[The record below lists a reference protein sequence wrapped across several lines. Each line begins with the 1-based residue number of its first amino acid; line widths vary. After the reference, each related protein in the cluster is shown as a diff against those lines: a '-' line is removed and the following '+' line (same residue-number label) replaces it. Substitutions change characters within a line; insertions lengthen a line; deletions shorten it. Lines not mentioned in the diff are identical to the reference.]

1 MYYENKE
8 TANKHNGQD
17 IQSEHK
23 EHIESWGETGEKL
36 HRFEMPEGIYR
47 VTAGK
52 GGESFLIDGGE
63 EVAIY
68 DCGMAYCSD
77 GVISDIEDKLKEIGH
92 EKLDK
97 IILSHSHYDH
107 IGALP
112 YILDRWPC
120 ATVIGGK
127 KLVKVFASDR
137 AKATMERLGKAARD
151 KYIPGEA
158 SKPES
163 ERMVIRTDNLRVDQ
177 VLEDGD
183 IFDIGKYEVT
193 AIHTPGHTDCS
204 FSYYLREKGPEESEQ
219 KQQFDQ
225 GLIEDDGKSI
235 ISMSENEVGASQKHT
250 NGNGKTII
258 SMSENEVGVSQKH
271 TNGNGKS
278 IISLSEN
285 AVGAS
290 QKHTYGDGKT
300 IIFVSESVGVLEDE
314 DHVHT
319 AILKSFDDT
328 ITSARKC
335 KAYNADIII
344 GSHYGVV
351 PPSIGNDYYD
361 MYIKAAEK
369 EKAFILAAFDGGKKD
384 LDSLYQAYE
393 DEYWVSSRVGAQPI
407 EAFQENALI
416 TIKLITRD
424 YRNAEL

>member
-52 GGESFLIDGGE
+52 GGEAFLIDGGE

-77 GVISDIEDKLKEIGH
+77 GVIKDIEDKLNETGH

-183 IFDIGKYEVT
+183 LFDIGKYEVT

-204 FSYYLREKGPEESEQ
+204 FSYFLREKSPDESEQ
-219 KQQFDQ
+219 KPHLNKGF
-225 GLIEDDGKSI
+225 IEDDGKSTF
-235 ISMSENEVGASQKHT
+235 SLSENA
-250 NGNGKTII
+250 
-258 SMSENEVGVSQKH
+258 VGVSQKH

-335 KAYNADIII
+335 KAYDADIII

-351 PPSIGNDYYD
+351 PPSIGSDYYD

-416 TIKLITRD
+416 TIKLITKD
-424 YRNAEL
+424 YRGAEL